1 MALTSTRLTAEE
13 YFALPPTEQRTQLI
27 DGVIVVTEASLRH
40 QRIALE
46 IARRLVN
53 WLVEHPGHGEAGIPV
68 DVHLDDYNVFAPDV
82 WWVPEAARP
91 PRDATRIVGPPA
103 LAVEVRSPSTWRYDV
118 GTKKRVYSALGLAEL
133 WLVDTAADEVLVY
146 RRSGPKAEDFD
157 VEIELSAGETLT
169 TPLIPGFSLDV
180 GELFD
185 RSATGPVGEPR
196 PAWCSSRRSAPPPPR
211 AAAPAGSP

>member
-27 DGVIVVTEASLRH
+27 NGEIVVTEATLRH

-46 IARRLVN
+46 LALRLTG
-53 WLVEHPGHGEAGIPV
+53 WLRENPGRGEAGIAV

-91 PRDATRIVGPPA
+91 PRDAKRIVGPPA
-103 LAVEVRSPSTWRYDV
+103 LAVEVRSPSTWRYDL
-118 GTKKRVYSALGLAEL
+118 GTKKRVYAELGLAEL

-146 RRSGPKAEDFD
+146 RRSGPKSADFD
-157 VEIELSAGETLT
+157 VELEFGAGESLT
-169 TPLIPGFSLDV
+169 TPLIPGFALDV
-180 GELFD
+180 AALFD
-185 RSATGPVGEPR
+185 R
-196 PAWCSSRRSAPPPPR
+196 
-211 AAAPAGSP
+211 